1 MGINMCSKKIRN
13 LILCLSLA
21 LSLHAEENTAQEN
34 TTEENMIEENTP
46 KDVPILLEEKRTQ
59 TLELNEEKKEVA
71 KRVDEKSL
79 LEEIHK
85 KKRQLYMLKG
95 ELHEKN
101 ESILFQRM
109 AKNKSGFFIGVIL
122 GDIGVSAHSNA
133 RSYES
138 FEPLNNIQA
147 SPLLYG
153 LRSGYQKYFANGISA
168 LRFYGEYLGGAM
180 KGFKSDSLASYQTAS
195 LNIDLLMDKPIDK
208 EKRFA
213 LGIFGGVGVGWNGM
227 YQNLKEIKGYSQ
239 PNAFGLVLNLGVS
252 MTLNLKHRFELA
264 LKMPPLKETSQTFLY
279 YFKSTNIYYISY
291 NYLL

>member
-1 MGINMCSKKIRN
+1 MGINMCFKKIRN
-13 LILCLSLA
+13 LILCFGFI

-34 TTEENMIEENTP
+34 TTEENLIKENTP
-46 KDVPILLEEKRTQ
+46 KDAPILLEEKRAQ
-59 TLELNEEKKEVA
+59 TLKLEEEKEA
-71 KRVDEKSL
+71 KKNIDEKSL

-101 ESILFQRM
+101 ESILFQQM

-122 GDIGVSAHSNA
+122 GDIGVSAHS
-133 RSYES
+133 YEK
-138 FEPLNNIQA
+138 FELLSNIQA

>member
-1 MGINMCSKKIRN
+1 MLG
-13 LILCLSLA
+13 
-21 LSLHAEENTAQEN
+21 LHAEENTAQEN
-34 TTEENMIEENTP
+34 TTEENMIKENTS
-46 KDVPILLEEKRTQ
+46 KDAPILLEEKRAQ

-71 KRVDEKSL
+71 KSVDEKSL

-101 ESILFQRM
+101 ESLLFQQM

-122 GDIGVSAHSNA
+122 GDIGVSAHP
-133 RSYES
+133 YEK
-138 FEPLNNIQA
+138 FELLSNIQA

-227 YQNLKEIKGYSQ
+227 YQNLKEVKGYSQ

>member
-1 MGINMCSKKIRN
+1 MCSKKIRN
-13 LILCLSLA
+13 LILCFGFMLGLR
-21 LSLHAEENTAQEN
+21 AEENTAQEN
-34 TTEENMIEENTP
+34 MTEENTSR
-46 KDVPILLEEKRTQ
+46 DAPILLEEKRAQ
-59 TLELNEEKKEVA
+59 TLKLEEEKEA
-71 KRVDEKSL
+71 KKNIDEKSL

-122 GDIGVSAHSNA
+122 GDIGINAHP
-133 RSYES
+133 YEK
-138 FEPLNNIQA
+138 FELLNNIQA

-180 KGFKSDSLASYQTAS
+180 KGFRSDSLASYQTAS

>member
-1 MGINMCSKKIRN
+1 MCSKKIRN
-13 LILCLSLA
+13 LILCFGFI

-34 TTEENMIEENTP
+34 MTEENTP
-46 KDVPILLEEKRTQ
+46 KDAPILLEEKRAQ
-59 TLELNEEKKEVA
+59 TLKLEEEKEA
-71 KRVDEKSL
+71 KKNMDEKSL

-101 ESILFQRM
+101 ESILFQQM

-122 GDIGVSAHSNA
+122 GDIGINAHP
-133 RSYES
+133 YEK
-138 FEPLNNIQA
+138 FELLNNIQA

-180 KGFKSDSLASYQTAS
+180 KGFRSDSLVSYQTAS

>member
-1 MGINMCSKKIRN
+1 MCSKKIRN
-13 LILCLSLA
+13 LILCFGFILG
-21 LSLHAEENTAQEN
+21 LHAEENTAQEN
-34 TTEENMIEENTP
+34 MTEENTS
-46 KDVPILLEEKRTQ
+46 KDAPILLEEKRAQ
-59 TLELNEEKKEVA
+59 TLEFEENKEAKKNI
-71 KRVDEKSL
+71 DEKSL

-122 GDIGVSAHSNA
+122 GDIGVSAHS
-133 RSYES
+133 YEK

-180 KGFKSDSLASYQTAS
+180 KGFKSDSLVSYQTAS

>member
-1 MGINMCSKKIRN
+1 MCSKKIRN
-13 LILCLSLA
+13 LILCFGFI

-34 TTEENMIEENTP
+34 TTEENMIKENPP
-46 KDVPILLEEKRTQ
+46 KDAPILLEEKRAQ
-59 TLELNEEKKEVA
+59 TLEFEENKEV
-71 KRVDEKSL
+71 KKNIDEKSL

-101 ESILFQRM
+101 ESILFQQM

-122 GDIGVSAHSNA
+122 GDIGINAHP
-133 RSYES
+133 YEK
-138 FEPLNNIQA
+138 FELLSNIQA

>member
-13 LILCLSLA
+13 FILCFGFI
-21 LSLHAEENTAQEN
+21 LSLHAEESM
-34 TTEENMIEENTP
+34 TEENMTEENTP
-46 KDVPILLEEKRTQ
+46 KDAPILLEEKRAQ
-59 TLELNEEKKEVA
+59 TLEFEENKEAKK
-71 KRVDEKSL
+71 KIDEKSL

-101 ESILFQRM
+101 ESLLFQQM

-122 GDIGVSAHSNA
+122 GDIGVSAHS
-133 RSYES
+133 YEK
-138 FEPLNNIQA
+138 FELLSNIQA

-227 YQNLKEIKGYSQ
+227 YQNLKEVKGYSQ

>member
-1 MGINMCSKKIRN
+1 MCSKKIRN
-13 LILCLSLA
+13 LILCFGFI
-21 LSLHAEENTAQEN
+21 LSLHAEENIAKENMTETN
-34 TTEENMIEENTP
+34 TTEENTS
-46 KDVPILLEEKRTQ
+46 KDAPILLEEKRAQ
-59 TLELNEEKKEVA
+59 TLEFEENKEAKKNI
-71 KRVDEKSL
+71 DEKSL

-101 ESILFQRM
+101 EAILFQQM

-122 GDIGVSAHSNA
+122 GDIGINA
-133 RSYES
+133 NPYEK
-138 FEPLNNIQA
+138 FELLSNIQA

>member
-1 MGINMCSKKIRN
+1 MCSKKIRN
-13 LILCLSLA
+13 LILCFGFI

-34 TTEENMIEENTP
+34 TTEENLIKENTP
-46 KDVPILLEEKRTQ
+46 KDAPILLEEKRTQ
-59 TLELNEEKKEVA
+59 TLEFEENKEV
-71 KRVDEKSL
+71 KKNIDEKSL

-101 ESILFQRM
+101 ESILFQQM

-122 GDIGVSAHSNA
+122 GDIGINA
-133 RSYES
+133 NPYEK
-138 FEPLNNIQA
+138 FELLSNIQA

-227 YQNLKEIKGYSQ
+227 YQNLKEVKGYSQ

>member
-1 MGINMCSKKIRN
+1 MCSKKIRN
-13 LILCLSLA
+13 LILCFGFILGLC
-21 LSLHAEENTAQEN
+21 AEENTAQESM
-34 TTEENMIEENTP
+34 TEENTSR
-46 KDVPILLEEKRTQ
+46 DAPILLEEKRAQ
-59 TLELNEEKKEVA
+59 TLEFEEKKEA
-71 KRVDEKSL
+71 KKNIDEKSL

-95 ELHEKN
+95 ELHKKN

-122 GDIGVSAHSNA
+122 GDIGINAHP
-133 RSYES
+133 YEK
-138 FEPLNNIQA
+138 FELLNNIQA

-180 KGFKSDSLASYQTAS
+180 KGFRSDSLASYQTAS

>member
-1 MGINMCSKKIRN
+1 MCSKKIRN
-13 LILCLSLA
+13 FILCFGFI
-21 LSLHAEENTAQEN
+21 LSLHAEESMT
-34 TTEENMIEENTP
+34 EENTP
-46 KDVPILLEEKRTQ
+46 KDAPILLEEKRAK
-59 TLELNEEKKEVA
+59 TLEFEENKEAKKNI
-71 KRVDEKSL
+71 DEKSL

-122 GDIGVSAHSNA
+122 GDIGVSAHS
-133 RSYES
+133 YEK
-138 FEPLNNIQA
+138 FELLSNIQA

>member
-1 MGINMCSKKIRN
+1 MCSKKIRN
-13 LILCLSLA
+13 FILCFGFI
-21 LSLHAEENTAQEN
+21 LSLHAEENAAQEN
-34 TTEENMIEENTP
+34 TTEENMIKENTP
-46 KDVPILLEEKRTQ
+46 KDAPILLEEKRAQ
-59 TLELNEEKKEVA
+59 TLEFKEEKGIA
-71 KRVDEKSL
+71 KKIDEKSL

-101 ESILFQRM
+101 ESLLFQQM

-122 GDIGVSAHSNA
+122 GDIGINAHP
-133 RSYES
+133 YEK
-138 FEPLNNIQA
+138 FELLNNIQA

-180 KGFKSDSLASYQTAS
+180 KGFRSDSLASYQTAS

>member
-13 LILCLSLA
+13 LILCFGFMLG
-21 LSLHAEENTAQEN
+21 LHAEENTTQESMTEKNMIKEN
-34 TTEENMIEENTP
+34 TS
-46 KDVPILLEEKRTQ
+46 KDAPILLEEKHTQ
-59 TLELNEEKKEVA
+59 TLEFEENKEAKKNI
-71 KRVDEKSL
+71 DEKSL

-101 ESILFQRM
+101 ESILFQQM
-109 AKNKSGFFIGVIL
+109 AKSKSGFFIGVIL
-122 GDIGVSAHSNA
+122 GDIGVNAHP
-133 RSYES
+133 YEK
-138 FEPLNNIQA
+138 FELLNNIQA

-227 YQNLKEIKGYSQ
+227 YQNLKEVKGYSQ

>member
-1 MGINMCSKKIRN
+1 MCSKKIRN
-13 LILCLSLA
+13 LILCFGFILGLN
-21 LSLHAEENTAQEN
+21 AEENTTQEN
-34 TTEENMIEENTP
+34 MTEENTP
-46 KDVPILLEEKRTQ
+46 KDAPILLEEKRAQ
-59 TLELNEEKKEVA
+59 TLEFEENKEAKK
-71 KRVDEKSL
+71 KIDEKSL

-101 ESILFQRM
+101 ESISFQQM

-122 GDIGVSAHSNA
+122 GDIGINAHS
-133 RSYES
+133 YEK
-138 FEPLNNIQA
+138 FELLNNIQA

-180 KGFKSDSLASYQTAS
+180 KGFKNDSLASYQTAS

-227 YQNLKEIKGYSQ
+227 YQNLKEVEGYSQ

>member
-1 MGINMCSKKIRN
+1 MCSKKIRN
-13 LILCLSLA
+13 LILCFGFMLG
-21 LSLHAEENTAQEN
+21 LHAEENTAQESM
-34 TTEENMIEENTP
+34 TEENTP
-46 KDVPILLEEKRTQ
+46 KDAPILLEEKRTQ
-59 TLELNEEKKEVA
+59 TLEFEENKEAKKNI
-71 KRVDEKSL
+71 DEKSL

-101 ESILFQRM
+101 ESILFQQM

-122 GDIGVSAHSNA
+122 GDIGINA
-133 RSYES
+133 NPYEK
-138 FEPLNNIQA
+138 FELLSNIQA

>member
-1 MGINMCSKKIRN
+1 MCSKKIRN
-13 LILCLSLA
+13 LILCFGFMLGLR
-21 LSLHAEENTAQEN
+21 AEENTAQESM
-34 TTEENMIEENTP
+34 TEENTP
-46 KDVPILLEEKRTQ
+46 KDAPILLEEKRAQ
-59 TLELNEEKKEVA
+59 TLEFEEEKEA
-71 KRVDEKSL
+71 KKNIDEKSL

-122 GDIGVSAHSNA
+122 GDIGINAHP
-133 RSYES
+133 YEK
-138 FEPLNNIQA
+138 FELLNNIQA

-180 KGFKSDSLASYQTAS
+180 KGFRSDSLASYQTAS

>member
-1 MGINMCSKKIRN
+1 MCSKKIRN
-13 LILCLSLA
+13 LILCFGFI
-21 LSLHAEENTAQEN
+21 LSLHAEESM
-34 TTEENMIEENTP
+34 TEENMIEENPP
-46 KDVPILLEEKRTQ
+46 KDAPILLEEKRAQ

-71 KRVDEKSL
+71 KSVDEKSL

-101 ESILFQRM
+101 ESLLFQQM

-122 GDIGVSAHSNA
+122 GDIGVSAHS
-133 RSYES
+133 YEK
-138 FEPLNNIQA
+138 FELLSNIQA

>member
-1 MGINMCSKKIRN
+1 MCSKKIRN
-13 LILCLSLA
+13 FILCFGFI
-21 LSLHAEENTAQEN
+21 LSLHAEESMTEGNM
-34 TTEENMIEENTP
+34 TEENPP
-46 KDVPILLEEKRTQ
+46 KDAPILLEEKRAQ
-59 TLELNEEKKEVA
+59 TLEFEENKEV
-71 KRVDEKSL
+71 KKNIDEKSL

-101 ESILFQRM
+101 ESLLFQQM

-122 GDIGVSAHSNA
+122 GDIGVSAHS
-133 RSYES
+133 YEK
-138 FEPLNNIQA
+138 FELLSNIQA

-227 YQNLKEIKGYSQ
+227 YQNLKEVKGYSQ

>member
-1 MGINMCSKKIRN
+1 MCSKKIRN
-13 LILCLSLA
+13 FILCFGFI

-34 TTEENMIEENTP
+34 TTEENLIKENTP
-46 KDVPILLEEKRTQ
+46 KDAPILLEEKRAQ
-59 TLELNEEKKEVA
+59 TLEFEENKEV
-71 KRVDEKSL
+71 KKNIDEKSL

-101 ESILFQRM
+101 ESLLFQQM

-122 GDIGVSAHSNA
+122 GDIGINAHP
-133 RSYES
+133 YEK
-138 FEPLNNIQA
+138 FEPLSNIQA

>member
-1 MGINMCSKKIRN
+1 MCFKKIRN
-13 LILCLSLA
+13 LILCFGFILGLS
-21 LSLHAEENTAQEN
+21 AEENTAQEN
-34 TTEENMIEENTP
+34 MTEENTS
-46 KDVPILLEEKRTQ
+46 KDAPILLEEKRAQ
-59 TLELNEEKKEVA
+59 TLKLEEEKEA
-71 KRVDEKSL
+71 KKNIDEKSL

-101 ESILFQRM
+101 ESLLFQQM

-122 GDIGVSAHSNA
+122 GDIGVSAHS
-133 RSYES
+133 YEK
-138 FEPLNNIQA
+138 FELLSNIQA

>member
-1 MGINMCSKKIRN
+1 MCSKKIRN
-13 LILCLSLA
+13 LILCFGFMLG
-21 LSLHAEENTAQEN
+21 LHAEENTAQEN
-34 TTEENMIEENTP
+34 TTEENMIKENPP
-46 KDVPILLEEKRTQ
+46 KDAPILLEEKRAQ
-59 TLELNEEKKEVA
+59 TLEFEENKEV
-71 KRVDEKSL
+71 KKNIDEKSL

-122 GDIGVSAHSNA
+122 GDIGINAHP
-133 RSYES
+133 YEK
-138 FEPLNNIQA
+138 FELLSNIQA

-227 YQNLKEIKGYSQ
+227 YQNLKEVKGYSQ

>member
-1 MGINMCSKKIRN
+1 MCSKKIRN
-13 LILCLSLA
+13 LILCFGFILSLR
-21 LSLHAEENTAQEN
+21 AEENIAKENMTETN
-34 TTEENMIEENTP
+34 TTEENTP
-46 KDVPILLEEKRTQ
+46 KDAPILLEEKRTQ
-59 TLELNEEKKEVA
+59 TLEFEENKEAKKNI
-71 KRVDEKSL
+71 DEKSL

-101 ESILFQRM
+101 ESILFQQM

-122 GDIGVSAHSNA
+122 GDIGVSAHP
-133 RSYES
+133 YEK
-138 FEPLNNIQA
+138 FEPLSNIQA

>member
-1 MGINMCSKKIRN
+1 MCSKKIQN
-13 LILCLSLA
+13 LILCFGFMLG
-21 LSLHAEENTAQEN
+21 LHAEENTAQESM
-34 TTEENMIEENTP
+34 TEENMIKENTP
-46 KDVPILLEEKRTQ
+46 KDAPILLEEKRAQ
-59 TLELNEEKKEVA
+59 TLEFEENKEAKKNNI
-71 KRVDEKSL
+71 DEKSL

-109 AKNKSGFFIGVIL
+109 AKNKSGFFIGIIL
-122 GDIGVSAHSNA
+122 GDIGINAHP
-133 RSYES
+133 YEK
-138 FEPLNNIQA
+138 FEPLSNIQA

>member
-1 MGINMCSKKIRN
+1 MCSKKIRN
-13 LILCLSLA
+13 LILCFGFMLGLS
-21 LSLHAEENTAQEN
+21 AEENTAQESM
-34 TTEENMIEENTP
+34 TEENMIKENTP
-46 KDVPILLEEKRTQ
+46 KDAPILLEEKRAQ
-59 TLELNEEKKEVA
+59 TLEFEENKEV
-71 KRVDEKSL
+71 KKNIDEKSL

-101 ESILFQRM
+101 ESLLFQQM

-122 GDIGVSAHSNA
+122 GDIGVSTH
-133 RSYES
+133 SYEK
-138 FEPLNNIQA
+138 FESLSNIQA

>member
-1 MGINMCSKKIRN
+1 MLG
-13 LILCLSLA
+13 
-21 LSLHAEENTAQEN
+21 LHAEENTAQESM
-34 TTEENMIEENTP
+34 TEESMIKENTP
-46 KDVPILLEEKRTQ
+46 KDAPILLEEKRAQ
-59 TLELNEEKKEVA
+59 MLEFEENKEV
-71 KRVDEKSL
+71 KKNIDEKSL

-101 ESILFQRM
+101 ESLLFQQM

-122 GDIGVSAHSNA
+122 GDIGINAHP
-133 RSYES
+133 YEK
-138 FEPLNNIQA
+138 FELLNNIQA

>member
-13 LILCLSLA
+13 FILCFGFI

-34 TTEENMIEENTP
+34 TTEENLIKENTP
-46 KDVPILLEEKRTQ
+46 KDAPILLEEKRTQ
-59 TLELNEEKKEVA
+59 TLEFEENKEV
-71 KRVDEKSL
+71 KKNIDEKSL

-101 ESILFQRM
+101 EAILFQQM

-122 GDIGVSAHSNA
+122 SDIGVSAHS
-133 RSYES
+133 YEK
-138 FEPLNNIQA
+138 FELLNNIQA

-208 EKRFA
+208 EKRFV

>member
-1 MGINMCSKKIRN
+1 MCSKKIRN
-13 LILCLSLA
+13 FILCFGFI

-34 TTEENMIEENTP
+34 TTEGNMIKENTP
-46 KDVPILLEEKRTQ
+46 KDAPILLEEKRAQ
-59 TLELNEEKKEVA
+59 TLEFEENKEAKKNI
-71 KRVDEKSL
+71 DEKSL

-101 ESILFQRM
+101 ESILFQQM
-109 AKNKSGFFIGVIL
+109 AKSKSGFFIGVIL
-122 GDIGVSAHSNA
+122 GDIGINA
-133 RSYES
+133 NPYEK
-138 FEPLNNIQA
+138 FEPLSNIQA

-180 KGFKSDSLASYQTAS
+180 RGFKSDSLASYQTAS

>member
-1 MGINMCSKKIRN
+1 MCSKKIRN
-13 LILCLSLA
+13 FILCFGFILSL
-21 LSLHAEENTAQEN
+21 SAEENTTQESM
-34 TTEENMIEENTP
+34 TEENPP
-46 KDVPILLEEKRTQ
+46 KDAPILLEEKRAQ
-59 TLELNEEKKEVA
+59 TLEFEENKEAKKNI
-71 KRVDEKSL
+71 DEKSL

-101 ESILFQRM
+101 ESLLFQQM

-122 GDIGVSAHSNA
+122 GDIGVSAHS
-133 RSYES
+133 YEK
-138 FEPLNNIQA
+138 FEPLSNIQA

>member
-1 MGINMCSKKIRN
+1 MCSKKIRN
-13 LILCLSLA
+13 LILCFGFI

-34 TTEENMIEENTP
+34 MTEENTSR
-46 KDVPILLEEKRTQ
+46 DAPILLEEKRAQ
-59 TLELNEEKKEVA
+59 TLEFEENKEAKKNI
-71 KRVDEKSL
+71 DEKSL

-101 ESILFQRM
+101 EAILFQRM

-122 GDIGVSAHSNA
+122 GDIGINAHP
-133 RSYES
+133 YEK
-138 FEPLNNIQA
+138 FELLNNIQA

>member
-13 LILCLSLA
+13 FILCFGFILGLN
-21 LSLHAEENTAQEN
+21 AEENTAQEN
-34 TTEENMIEENTP
+34 MTEENTP
-46 KDVPILLEEKRTQ
+46 KDAPILLEEKHTQ
-59 TLELNEEKKEVA
+59 TLEFEENKEAKKNI
-71 KRVDEKSL
+71 DEKSL

-122 GDIGVSAHSNA
+122 GDIGINAHP
-133 RSYES
+133 YEK
-138 FEPLNNIQA
+138 FELLNNIQA

-195 LNIDLLMDKPIDK
+195 LNIDLLMDKLIDK

>member
-1 MGINMCSKKIRN
+1 MCSKKIRN
-13 LILCLSLA
+13 LILCFGFILSL
-21 LSLHAEENTAQEN
+21 SAEENTAQEN
-34 TTEENMIEENTP
+34 MTEENIS
-46 KDVPILLEEKRTQ
+46 KDAPILLEEKRAK
-59 TLELNEEKKEVA
+59 TLEFEENKEV
-71 KRVDEKSL
+71 KKNIDEKSL

-101 ESILFQRM
+101 ESLLFQQM
-109 AKNKSGFFIGVIL
+109 AKSKSGFFIGVIL
-122 GDIGVSAHSNA
+122 GDIGVSAHS
-133 RSYES
+133 YEK
-138 FEPLNNIQA
+138 FEPSSNIQA

>member
-1 MGINMCSKKIRN
+1 MCSKKIRN
-13 LILCLSLA
+13 FILCFGFMLG
-21 LSLHAEENTAQEN
+21 LHAEENTAQESM
-34 TTEENMIEENTP
+34 TEENTP
-46 KDVPILLEEKRTQ
+46 KDAPILLEEKRTQ
-59 TLELNEEKKEVA
+59 TLEFEENKEAKKNI
-71 KRVDEKSL
+71 DEKSL

-101 ESILFQRM
+101 EAILFQQM

-122 GDIGVSAHSNA
+122 GDIGVSAHS
-133 RSYES
+133 YEK
-138 FEPLNNIQA
+138 FEPLSNIQA

>member
-1 MGINMCSKKIRN
+1 MCSKKIRN
-13 LILCLSLA
+13 LILCFGFI
-21 LSLHAEENTAQEN
+21 LSLHAEENT
-34 TTEENMIEENTP
+34 TEENLIKENTP
-46 KDVPILLEEKRTQ
+46 KDAPILLEEKRTQ
-59 TLELNEEKKEVA
+59 TLEFEEEKGTA
-71 KRVDEKSL
+71 KKIDEKSL

-101 ESILFQRM
+101 ESLLFQQM

-122 GDIGVSAHSNA
+122 GDIGVSAHS
-133 RSYES
+133 YEK
-138 FEPLNNIQA
+138 FELLSNIQA

-264 LKMPPLKETSQTFLY
+264 LKMPPLKEASQTFLY

>member
-1 MGINMCSKKIRN
+1 M
-13 LILCLSLA
+13 
-21 LSLHAEENTAQEN
+21 LSLHAEENTAQESM
-34 TTEENMIEENTP
+34 TEENTS
-46 KDVPILLEEKRTQ
+46 KDAPILLEEKRAQ
-59 TLELNEEKKEVA
+59 TLEFEENKEAKKNI
-71 KRVDEKSL
+71 DEKSL

-101 ESILFQRM
+101 ESILFQQM

-122 GDIGVSAHSNA
+122 SDIGVSAHS
-133 RSYES
+133 YEK
-138 FEPLNNIQA
+138 FEPLSNIQA

-153 LRSGYQKYFANGISA
+153 LRGGYQKYFANGISA

>member
-1 MGINMCSKKIRN
+1 MCSKKIRN
-13 LILCLSLA
+13 LILCFGFILGLR
-21 LSLHAEENTAQEN
+21 AEENTAQEN
-34 TTEENMIEENTP
+34 MTEENTP
-46 KDVPILLEEKRTQ
+46 KDAPVLLEEKRAR
-59 TLELNEEKKEVA
+59 TLELKEENEVA
-71 KRVDEKSL
+71 KKIDEKSL

-101 ESILFQRM
+101 ESILFQQM

-122 GDIGVSAHSNA
+122 GDIGINA
-133 RSYES
+133 NPYEK
-138 FEPLNNIQA
+138 FELLSNIQA

>member
-1 MGINMCSKKIRN
+1 MCSKKIRN
-13 LILCLSLA
+13 FILCFGFILGLN
-21 LSLHAEENTAQEN
+21 AEENTAQEN
-34 TTEENMIEENTP
+34 MTEENTP
-46 KDVPILLEEKRTQ
+46 KDAPILLEEKRAQ
-59 TLELNEEKKEVA
+59 TLEFEENKEAKK
-71 KRVDEKSL
+71 KIDEKSL

-101 ESILFQRM
+101 ESILFQQM

-122 GDIGVSAHSNA
+122 GDIGINAHP
-133 RSYES
+133 YEK
-138 FEPLNNIQA
+138 FELLSNIQA

-227 YQNLKEIKGYSQ
+227 YQNLKEVKGYSQ

>member
-1 MGINMCSKKIRN
+1 MCSKKIRN
-13 LILCLSLA
+13 FILCFGFI

-34 TTEENMIEENTP
+34 TTEENMIKENPP
-46 KDVPILLEEKRTQ
+46 KDAPILLEEKRTQ
-59 TLELNEEKKEVA
+59 TLEFEEEKGTA
-71 KRVDEKSL
+71 KKIDEKSL

-101 ESILFQRM
+101 ESLLFQQM

-122 GDIGVSAHSNA
+122 GDIGVSAHS
-133 RSYES
+133 YEK
-138 FEPLNNIQA
+138 FELLNNIQA

-180 KGFKSDSLASYQTAS
+180 KGFKSDSLASYQTVS

-227 YQNLKEIKGYSQ
+227 YQNLKEVKGYSQ

>member
-1 MGINMCSKKIRN
+1 MCSKKIRN
-13 LILCLSLA
+13 FILCFGFILGLN
-21 LSLHAEENTAQEN
+21 AEENTAQEN
-34 TTEENMIEENTP
+34 MTEENTP
-46 KDVPILLEEKRTQ
+46 KDAPILLEEKHAQ
-59 TLELNEEKKEVA
+59 TLEFEENKETTKKI
-71 KRVDEKSL
+71 DEKSL

-122 GDIGVSAHSNA
+122 GDIGINAHP
-133 RSYES
+133 YEK
-138 FEPLNNIQA
+138 FELLNNIQA

>member
-1 MGINMCSKKIRN
+1 MLG
-13 LILCLSLA
+13 
-21 LSLHAEENTAQEN
+21 LHAEENTAQESM
-34 TTEENMIEENTP
+34 TEENMIKENTP
-46 KDVPILLEEKRTQ
+46 KDAPILLEEKRAQ
-59 TLELNEEKKEVA
+59 TLEFEENKEAKKNI
-71 KRVDEKSL
+71 DEKSL

-122 GDIGVSAHSNA
+122 GDIGVSAHS
-133 RSYES
+133 YEK
-138 FEPLNNIQA
+138 FEPLSNIQA